1 MDEDSG
7 ELRVQVREQMQ
18 KLAIRAKEAV
28 SATITGE
35 AVGRLRVVEVR
46 TPVGDFRW
54 LTGMSDDEV
63 MAEVERLAQRMEKRY
78 GGFDD

>member
-1 MDEDSG
+1 MDDSVK
-7 ELRVQVREQMQ
+7 LAVQVRERAK
-18 KLAIRAKEAV
+18 KLARTAKEAV

-35 AVGRLRVVEVR
+35 SVGRLRVVEVR

-54 LTGMSDDEV
+54 LTPMSDSQV

-78 GGFDD
+78 GGFYD

>member
-1 MDEDSG
+1 MDDSVK
-7 ELRVQVREQMQ
+7 LAVQVRERAK
-18 KLAIRAKEAV
+18 KLARTAKEAV

-35 AVGRLRVVEVR
+35 AVGRLRVVEVC

-54 LTGMSDDEV
+54 LTPMSDSQV